1 MYDGHNLR
9 EVTSYYNSTPKQV
22 FSEEIESR
30 IQDVPFIKFKD
41 YCNTFDFPIEDFL
54 KGSHREMVRDIT
66 KMMRTYII
74 DDTTVVPFLL
84 WRPSDIIRKYDTTID
99 TDPDYD
105 EMLAEVNLKTG
116 KTLGKEIV
124 VVFMDLMSSFTEF
137 IQYLLTINN
146 RVIQNKHY
154 L

>member
-1 MYDGHNLR
+1 
-9 EVTSYYNSTPKQV
+9 
-22 FSEEIESR
+22 
-30 IQDVPFIKFKD
+30 
-41 YCNTFDFPIEDFL
+41 
-54 KGSHREMVRDIT
+54 MVRDIT
-66 KMMRTYII
+66 KMMRAYII

-146 RVIQNKHY
+146 RYRFFGLN
-154 L
+154 